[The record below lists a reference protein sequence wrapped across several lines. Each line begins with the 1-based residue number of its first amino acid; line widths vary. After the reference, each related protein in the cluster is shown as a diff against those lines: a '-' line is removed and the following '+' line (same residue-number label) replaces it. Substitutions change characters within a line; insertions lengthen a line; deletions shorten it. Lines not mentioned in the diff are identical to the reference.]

1 MDIKQLKVFRAVAEK
16 KSFSLAGEMLGL
28 TQPTISFQIASLEGE
43 LGTKLLDRGGR
54 TTTLTRSGQLLY
66 RYTLQLLELHS
77 EMEQAIHKLQGLFW
91 GEISVGASTIPGE
104 YILPSL
110 LQNFRANHPGIEIT
124 MIIGDTKAVLAKV
137 LAGEVEI
144 GVVGASERNDKLTF
158 TRFLT
163 DKLVLIAPAQN
174 DWFASD
180 VATLA
185 ELRKAPFIMRE
196 AGSGTRTIMQQKLK
210 ESNLS
215 LDDLKIAM
223 TVGSTNAVKMAVES
237 GAGVSIVSEWA
248 VRNELKLGL
257 VKAMDIEGLELIR
270 DFFIV
275 HRKHKVLSPA
285 AEALLQFLGEYKV

>member
-1 MDIKQLKVFRAVAEK
+1 MDIKQLKIFRAVAEK

-28 TQPTISFQIASLEGE
+28 TQPTISFQIASLERE

-54 TTTLTRSGQLLY
+54 TTTLTRSGQILY

-77 EMEQAIHKLQGLFW
+77 ETEQAIHKLQGLLW

-104 YILPSL
+104 YILPSI
-110 LQNFRANHPGIEIT
+110 LQNFRASHPGIEIT
-124 MIIGDTKAVLAKV
+124 MVIGDTKAVLAKV

-144 GVVGASERNDKLTF
+144 GVVGASETNDKLTF
-158 TRFLT
+158 DRFLT
-163 DKLVLIAPAQN
+163 DKLVLIAPAHN
-174 DWFASD
+174 DWFASE
-180 VATLA
+180 AASLE

-196 AGSGTRTIMQQKLK
+196 AGSGTRTIMHQKLK

-215 LDDLKIAM
+215 VDDLNVAM

-248 VRNELKLGL
+248 VRNELRLGL
-257 VKAMDIEGLELIR
+257 VKVMDIEGLELVR

-285 AEALLQFLGEYKV
+285 AEALLQFLQEYR